1 MNIVHLKYAV
11 EIAKTQSISKAAEN
25 LYMGQPNLSRAIR
38 ELEESLGITIFN
50 RTTKGISITDDG
62 EEFLQYAKRIIAQV
76 DEMEELYQNGR
87 GHRKRFSVSGPRT
100 SYIAMAFSDFAS
112 QLDTEEPADIY
123 YKETNSMRTISNVVK
138 EEFNLGIVRY
148 QESFEQYFQNQF
160 REKKLSCETVA
171 EFTYCLLMSKSHPLA
186 GREDIRPEELAPYF
200 EICHADP
207 YVPSLPLIDVKK
219 AELSEYVDKR
229 IYVYERASQFML
241 LRQMPN
247 AFMWV
252 SSVSDSTLE
261 EFNLVQKHCSANLR
275 VYKDVLIYRNGY
287 KLSELDRK
295 FISALEDKKNSV
307 LLKR

>member
-11 EIAKTQSISKAAEN
+11 EIAKTKSISKAAEN

-62 EEFLQYAKRIIAQV
+62 EEFLQYAKRIISQV

-87 GHRKRFSVSGPRT
+87 GHRKRFSVSGPRAG
-100 SYIAMAFSDFAS
+100 YIATAFADFAS
-112 QLDTEEPADIY
+112 RLDTEEPADIY
-123 YKETNSMRTISNVVK
+123 YKETNSMRTISNVLK

-148 QESFEQYFQNQF
+148 QESFEQYFKNQF
-160 REKKLSCETVA
+160 REKKMASETIA
-171 EFTYCLLMSKSHPLA
+171 EFTYCLLMNKQHPLA
-186 GREDIRPEELAPYF
+186 GKKDIHPEELAPYF

-229 IYVYERASQFML
+229 IYIYERASQFML
-241 LRQMPN
+241 LQRMPN

-252 SSVSDSTLE
+252 SSVSEDTLE
-261 EFNLVQKHCSANLR
+261 RYGLVQKHCTANQR
-275 VYKDVLIYRNGY
+275 IYKDVLIYRKGY
-287 KLSELDRK
+287 KLSPLDQE
-295 FISALEDKKNSV
+295 FIRILNVKKETVHN
-307 LLKR
+307 KR